1 MYPLV
6 TSVLT
11 CALAARNGE
20 TTVAANEAY
29 INSTVQEAIRL
40 ARLSGGVAA
49 GVTAPP
55 AGAAASQRPCK
66 LVVPYVWGMYNNY
79 WQVRPLHEPY

>member
-40 ARLSGGVAA
+40 AHLSSGVHSD
-49 GVTAPP
+49 VTVRP
-55 AGAAASQRPCK
+55 AGAAASPRPCK
-66 LVVPYVWGMYNNY
+66 LVVPYVWQMYNNY
-79 WQVRPLHEPY
+79 WQVRHQY